1 MAGRSEGPSG
11 VDYRGS
17 VRSLAEDIR
26 SRTDEELVRLLLAR
40 PDLAR
45 PRPTDLTALA
55 ARAATQASTTRAV
68 DHLDLRHL
76 VVLQSCVALD
86 GDAGPAAGPPDDG
99 VAVPGVSALTGLDP
113 ELVATLIGDLH
124 DQALLWRSAT
134 GLVPA
139 RTASEVLTPDV
150 ASLGPSLQAHQRAL
164 EPATAALL
172 GQLDELSTEEL
183 TVLRRLAWQGPS
195 ARTPDPAT
203 RAGRAVA
210 DLVARGLLLDTS
222 GTVTLPREV
231 ALRIRAGL
239 ADPPAPEPSKGAEH
253 ADRVAA
259 GAVSELVAD
268 VDELLRQVDR
278 LRPRVLRSGGL
289 AVRDLRELS
298 SRTGLD
304 QERTLLLLELAG
316 EAGLLADDHATE
328 PAWRLTTLADE
339 WHEREDAARWHDL
352 ALPWLVSLRAPLVP
366 GGEESRGN
374 ALSDGLSWPPVR
386 ALRLEVLRLAVELP
400 AGRAD
405 AAQVTDALRRSR
417 PRRLPREADEVVR
430 ALLVEHTALGLLAL
444 DAVTTAGRLLAA
456 DPQDP
461 GGRAREAVAELLP
474 APVTEALL
482 QADLTAVVPG
492 VPAPALADLLRR
504 SATLESRGGAAVF
517 RFTEDSIRGA
527 LDGGWVAEDLLE
539 AIGRASATGVPQ
551 PLQYLVRDVARRHGT
566 LRVGAVASYLRSDD
580 PAHLESLARHRE
592 LGHLQLRQIAP
603 TVLVSPASA
612 AVLLE
617 SVREVGASPVL
628 ESGGGVVSSGPS
640 RRRVPPP
647 RRRGVTD
654 VEPDAPGE
662 VVTALRAAEDR
673 PRRETGTGRSVPAL
687 DPVSSAALLREAAAD
702 RLPVWVGVTDAVGS
716 TSRLLFHP
724 RQVEGG
730 RVHGE
735 VDGSPRTLSLHRI
748 TGVGDVSPESLD
760 DPRG

>member
-1 MAGRSEGPSG
+1 M
-11 VDYRGS
+11 
-17 VRSLAEDIR
+17 
-26 SRTDEELVRLLLAR
+26 
-40 PDLAR
+40 
-45 PRPTDLTALA
+45 
-55 ARAATQASTTRAV
+55 
-68 DHLDLRHL
+68 
-76 VVLQSCVALD
+76 
-86 GDAGPAAGPPDDG
+86 
-99 VAVPGVSALTGLDP
+99 
-113 ELVATLIGDLH
+113 
-124 DQALLWRSAT
+124 
-134 GLVPA
+134 
-139 RTASEVLTPDV
+139 
-150 ASLGPSLQAHQRAL
+150 
-164 EPATAALL
+164 
-172 GQLDELSTEEL
+172 
-183 TVLRRLAWQGPS
+183 
-195 ARTPDPAT
+195 
-203 RAGRAVA
+203 
-210 DLVARGLLLDTS
+210 
-222 GTVTLPREV
+222 
-231 ALRIRAGL
+231 
-239 ADPPAPEPSKGAEH
+239 
-253 ADRVAA
+253 
-259 GAVSELVAD
+259 
-268 VDELLRQVDR
+268 
-278 LRPRVLRSGGL
+278 
-289 AVRDLRELS
+289 
-298 SRTGLD
+298 
-304 QERTLLLLELAG
+304 
-316 EAGLLADDHATE
+316 
-328 PAWRLTTLADE
+328 
-339 WHEREDAARWHDL
+339 
-352 ALPWLVSLRAPLVP
+352 
-366 GGEESRGN
+366 
-374 ALSDGLSWPPVR
+374 
-386 ALRLEVLRLAVELP
+386 
-400 AGRAD
+400 
-405 AAQVTDALRRSR
+405 
-417 PRRLPREADEVVR
+417 
-430 ALLVEHTALGLLAL
+430 
-444 DAVTTAGRLLAA
+444 
-456 DPQDP
+456 
-461 GGRAREAVAELLP
+461 
-474 APVTEALL
+474 
-482 QADLTAVVPG
+482 PG

-673 PRRETGTGRSVPAL
+673 PRRETRTGRSVPAL